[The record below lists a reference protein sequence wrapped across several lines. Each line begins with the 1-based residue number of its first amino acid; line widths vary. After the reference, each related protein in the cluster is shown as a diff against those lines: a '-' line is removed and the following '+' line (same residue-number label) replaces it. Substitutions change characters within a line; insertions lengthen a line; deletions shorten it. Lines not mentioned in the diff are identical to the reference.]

1 MILVATS
8 ILIGSYVALLIVTL
22 SSAEYR
28 RGLEVWAKCHEYYA
42 YLLALYVPIAL
53 DLSPI
58 DFIFCALGY
67 AALSAPS
74 MTVIYLAVG
83 LVVTFIYQIVRK

>member
-1 MILVATS
+1 MILAATS
-8 ILIGSYVALLIVTL
+8 ILIASYVALVIVIL
-22 SSAEYR
+22 SKAEYHK
-28 RGLEVWAKCHEYYA
+28 GLEVWAKCHEYYA
-42 YLLALYVPIAL
+42 YLLALYVPIDLNL
-53 DLSPI
+53 DLI